1 MSFFQPKD
9 FRAMT
14 MLDRMRRHKGWLKW
28 SLGLVVVAFIL
39 LYVPDFIGGG
49 NAVQGTGYGLND
61 PLADVEGRTITAG
74 EFRRTYLNQMQA
86 YQNAYGGQMNEQ
98 LLRQLGIDQRILQQ
112 MIDEE
117 VALVEAERLDIDATD
132 AEVKQRIEAMPAFLE
147 NGKFI
152 GNQRYRQLL
161 RMQRPP
167 LRPEEFEQQ
176 LRRSLVIQKLRSA
189 ITDWVTV
196 SDAEVEEEF
205 RRRNEKV
212 KLELVS
218 FTADKFREGIAAT
231 DAEVAAYFDKNKE
244 QFRMGPRRK
253 VKFLLIDLQAI
264 RNRTSV
270 GATDVRRYYDQNIEQ
285 FSTPD
290 QVRASH
296 VLIKVGE
303 NQDDAAARKKA
314 DEVLAKAKAGED
326 FAALAKQYSED
337 ESNNTNGGDLGLFGR
352 SAMVKEFE
360 DVAFSLEPGQISDV
374 VKTQFGYH
382 VIKLTEKQAGETRPF
397 EQVSAQIEDQ
407 LKWERAQQQAQQIA
421 EEIEGDL
428 DSPADLDRVG
438 KARGLNVGESAF
450 FEREE
455 PITGLGLSPEAAA
468 AAFQLKD
475 NEVSDPIRT
484 PQGIA
489 FVAVT
494 GRQES
499 QLPGLDAVKEK
510 VREELVKRKAL
521 DAARAK
527 AQAVASSMKSGNFA
541 SAAKAAGLEVKT
553 TEMIARGAP
562 LPDVGVSDA
571 VDEAVFKMP
580 AGAVTDPIAT
590 DNGIVIAR
598 VAERDDVTP
607 EEIAQGRTALRDQIL
622 NERRNR
628 FFSAY
633 MTKAKE
639 KMKIEIDRDVLRQIV
654 A

>member
-1 MSFFQPKD
+1 
-9 FRAMT
+9 MT

-49 NAVQGTGYGLND
+49 NAVQGTGYGLGD
-61 PLADVEGRTITAG
+61 SLADVEGRTITAG

-117 VALVEAERLDIDATD
+117 VALVAADRLDISATD
-132 AEVKQRIEAMPAFLE
+132 AEVRQRIESMPAFLE

-176 LRRSLVIQKLRSA
+176 LRRSIVIQKLRAA
-189 ITDWVTV
+189 ITDWVKVT
-196 SDAEVEEEF
+196 DADVDQEF
-205 RRRNEKV
+205 RNRNEKV

-218 FTADKFREGIAAT
+218 FPLDKFREGVTAS
-231 DAEVAAYFDKNKE
+231 DAEISAYYEKNKE
-244 QFRMGPRRK
+244 PFRTGPRRK
-253 VKFLLIDLQAI
+253 VKYLLIDLQAI
-264 RNRTSV
+264 RNRTTV
-270 GATDVRRYYDQNIEQ
+270 TPADVRRHYDQNVDQ
-285 FSTPD
+285 FSTPE

-296 VLIKVGE
+296 VLVKTSE
-303 NQDDAAARKKA
+303 TQDAAAAGKKA
-314 DEVLAKAKAGED
+314 EEVLAKAKAGAD
-326 FAALAKQYSED
+326 FAELAKQYSED
-337 ESNNTNGGDLGLFGR
+337 ESNNTTGGDLGLFGR
-352 SAMVKEFE
+352 GAMVKEFE

-382 VIKLTEKQAGETRPF
+382 VIKLTEKKAAETRPF
-397 EQVSAQIEDQ
+397 DLVRPQIEDQ
-407 LKWERAQQQAQQIA
+407 LKWERAQQQAQQVA
-421 EEIEGDL
+421 EEIEGEL
-428 DSPADLDRVG
+428 DSPADLERVG
-438 KARGLNVGESAF
+438 KARGLNVGESGF

-455 PITGLGLSPEAAA
+455 PIAGLGFAPEASA

-489 FVAVT
+489 YIAVT
-494 GRQES
+494 GRQDS
-499 QLPGLDAVKEK
+499 QIPALDAVKDK
-510 VREELVKRKAL
+510 VRDAIVKNKAL

-527 AQAVASSMKSGNFA
+527 ANSVAASFKSGNFA
-541 SAAKAAGLEVKT
+541 AAAKAAGVEVKT
-553 TEMIARGAP
+553 TEMIARNAP
-562 LPDVGVSDA
+562 LPEIGASEA
-571 VDEAVFKMP
+571 VDAAVFTLP
-580 AGAVTDPIAT
+580 AGGVTDPIAT
-590 DNGIVIAR
+590 DNAIVIAR
-598 VAERDDVTP
+598 VVERDAVTP
-607 EEIAQGRTALRDQIL
+607 EEVAQGRSALREQL
-622 NERRNR
+622 LSERRNR
-628 FFSAY
+628 FFGAY

-639 KMKIEIDRDVLRQIV
+639 KMKIEINRDVLRQIV